1 MATTLRKVFISYAH
15 ADGQSF
21 ARELSSRLSAAGH
34 QPWRDEEQLRL
45 HAGERWEHELTR
57 QLLTADV
64 IVAVLTPGAFASSNV
79 EAECL
84 KAMKYR
90 LPVVPAVFLDCGVPL
105 SLEPLQVIDFRSHVD
120 SGFASLLQRLDRLT
134 MVTEGDSRDLQTLR
148 VMRTRASGANASELD
163 ALIGELAERIERFP
177 QDVRE
182 QNARVTIG
190 LAEERERTAA
200 GVVSSAAA
208 GARRSGRPPWN
219 RLDSFCDRVD
229 KQREIRDALQDPRV
243 RLVTVLGRGGIGKTA
258 VACYV
263 LARMAAAVGESA
275 AGPPLHGVA
284 YLAHMPTQPIT
295 IDRLLQ
301 ELSRVLPDELATKA
315 ERVFSNRDL
324 STQERVERFLDLL
337 PGAGLIVALLDN
349 FEDVLDE
356 RGRIRDADLN
366 IFVREVLNTSAM
378 LRLLVTTRAEV
389 TLPAYELR
397 AERQVAL
404 EEGLPAEDAI
414 TLLRGLDPNGRLGLR
429 DAGDEQLMHLVHL
442 THSIPRALELVG
454 NILTGEDDDGTFVVD
469 INELESDFYAR
480 ETVVEKLVE
489 VNYARLRPEARRVLE
504 AAAVFARP
512 VPPVAIDFLL
522 QPHVPGLRLRDVLQ
536 SLVSRRLVAI
546 DRRGEHPGLI
556 SLHAIDRDFL
566 YRRLASDGAY
576 SRLALHARAAEY
588 YRTQRTHGPISW
600 RNLDQLE
607 PQRFEFEH
615 LVQASAYDEAAILL
629 GEYAPPIV
637 HCGRPTQCR
646 DLFRKLPERFTSEL
660 ARVSYALTGL
670 VWKAYLGPIAD
681 GLKMGEDAL
690 RMAVAMNDLP
700 LELRVREQLV
710 IAYRYAH
717 DGQRSR
723 LHAER
728 IGERIAEAPEAL
740 ARTLTAI
747 HQTTALDLVLAY
759 TYAGDVRRAEP
770 LARRAYQA
778 ALESGEEVTRAS
790 ALNALAVLYFAW
802 GRYADVIAVGREIVA
817 LWRPGFHD
825 GIAYCKNLI
834 GMSLY
839 LLGDYAEAARTLADA
854 RVTADEWDSPRPEAL
869 ALWNLS
875 LVHVLHGVY
884 DKALDSGRDAN
895 ALMTR
900 LGLDRAANAP
910 RAAAEAAIAGDH
922 PAMVRSLI
930 RAAEEWVT
938 CGDLFPGPVLAD
950 RAAQLA
956 RRHGL
961 ADLAAQ
967 ADELK
972 TQLAA
977 RVQLPAPDAHT

>member
-1 MATTLRKVFISYAH
+1 MPSTLRKVFISYAH

-21 ARELSSRLSAAGH
+21 ARDLSSRLSRAGH

-90 LPVVPAVFLDCGVPL
+90 LPVVPAIFLDCGVPL
-105 SLEPLQVIDFRSHVD
+105 SLEPLQVIDFRNDVD
-120 SGFASLLQRLDRLT
+120 SAGASLLQRLDRLT
-134 MVTEGDSRDLQTLR
+134 MVTEGDTRDLETLR
-148 VMRTRASGANASELD
+148 VMRTRATGANASELD

-177 QDVRE
+177 QDVRD

-200 GVVSSAAA
+200 GVVHPAAA
-208 GARRSGRPPWN
+208 GVRRSGRPPWN
-219 RLDSFCDRVD
+219 RLDAFSDRVD
-229 KQREIRDALQDPRV
+229 KQREIRGALQDPRV
-243 RLVTVLGRGGIGKTA
+243 RLVTVVGRGGIGKTA
-258 VACYV
+258 LACYV
-263 LARMAAAVGESA
+263 LARMATAPDEAA
-275 AGPPLHGVA
+275 AGPPVHGVA
-284 YLAHMPTQPIT
+284 YLAHTPTQPIT

-301 ELSRVLPDELATKA
+301 ELSRVLPDELAAKA

-324 STQERVERFLDLL
+324 STQDRVERFLDLL
-337 PGAGLIVALLDN
+337 PGGGLIVALLDN
-349 FEDVLDE
+349 FEDLLDE
-356 RGRIRDADLN
+356 RGRIRDADLS
-366 IFVREVLNTSAM
+366 IFVREALNSSST

-414 TLLRGLDPNGRLGLR
+414 ALLRGLDPNGRLGLR
-429 DAGDEQLMHLVHL
+429 DASDEVLMHLVHL

-454 NILTGEDDDGTFVVD
+454 NILTGEDDGTFVVD

-512 VPPVAIDFLL
+512 VPPIGIDFLL

-546 DRRGEHPGLI
+546 DRRGDHPGLI

-566 YRRLASDGAY
+566 YRRLATDGAY
-576 SRLALHARAAEY
+576 SRVALHARAAEY
-588 YRTQRTHGPISW
+588 YRTQRTHGPIGW

-607 PQRFEFEH
+607 PQRLEFEH

-646 DLFRKLPERFTSEL
+646 DLFRKLPERFASEL
-660 ARVSYALTGL
+660 ARVSYALIGL

-690 RMAVAMNDLP
+690 RMAVAMNDVP

-717 DGQRSR
+717 DSQRSR
-723 LHAER
+723 IHAER
-728 IGERIAEAPEAL
+728 IRQRIAEAPDAL

-770 LARRAYQA
+770 LARQAYQA
-778 ALESGEEVTRAS
+778 ALESGEELTKAS

-817 LWRPGFHD
+817 VWRPGFHD

-875 LVHVLHGVY
+875 LIHVLHGVY
-884 DKALDSGRDAN
+884 DKALDCGRDAN

-910 RAAAEAAIAGDH
+910 RAAAEAAIAGDY

-967 ADELK
+967 ADAL
-972 TQLAA
+972 TAHLAA
-977 RVQLPAPDAHT
+977 RVELPAPEAHM